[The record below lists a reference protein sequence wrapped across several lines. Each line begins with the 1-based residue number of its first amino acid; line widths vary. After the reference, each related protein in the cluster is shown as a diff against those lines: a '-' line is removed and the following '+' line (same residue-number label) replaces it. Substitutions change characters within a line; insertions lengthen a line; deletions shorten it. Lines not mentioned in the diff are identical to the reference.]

1 MSERILIIGGGG
13 REHALSWKIKQ
24 SPDVEKIYFAPG
36 NAGTQTIGQNL
47 DISVNEI
54 DRLRQFSA
62 DNEVTRTIV
71 GPEVPLELGIVNAYN
86 EDNLPIL
93 GPTKEAALLETDKSW
108 AIHFMQRHGIPHP
121 PSKIFN
127 DHQEAID
134 YVNNQIPTQIVIKAS
149 GLAAGKGVILPN
161 SLEEA
166 CQAIKRIMIDKEFDR
181 GETVIVQKRL
191 KGKEVSLLAIT
202 DGKIIV
208 PFLPA
213 QDFKRAFDGD
223 QGPNTGGMG
232 SIAPTPTLT
241 AELSRQVFDTIL
253 KPAVD
258 GIREEGNQ
266 YKGILYAGLMI
277 TDDGPKVLEFNARFG
292 DPETQPLMLL
302 LSSDLNLAIKAAIE
316 ETLTPQNISFRDGY
330 AICVVLASEGYPD
343 KPQTGQIIYGLEKA
357 ENLGVQAFHAG
368 TTLKDGKTVV
378 SGGRVIG
385 VTAWDQ
391 DLNKAYQT
399 VYAAIGPEAVH
410 FKNMSFRS
418 DIK

>member
-1 MSERILIIGGGG
+1 MSERILIIGSGG
-13 REHALSWKIKQ
+13 REHALGWKIKQ

-36 NAGTQTIGQNL
+36 NVGTQTIGQNL

-62 DNEVTRTIV
+62 DNEITRTIV

-93 GPTKEAALLETDKSW
+93 GPTKEAALLETNKAW
-108 AIHFMQRHGIPHP
+108 AIRFMERHKIPHP

-127 DHQEAID
+127 DPQEAID
-134 YVNNQIPTQIVIKAS
+134 YINNQIPTQIVIKAS
-149 GLAAGKGVILPN
+149 GLAAGKGVILPD
-161 SLEEA
+161 SKEEA
-166 CQAIKRIMIDKEFDR
+166 HQAIKRIMIDKEIDR
-181 GETVIVQKRL
+181 GDTVIIQKRL
-191 KGKEVSLLAIT
+191 KGGEVSLLAIT
-202 DGKIIV
+202 DGKTIV

-241 AELSRQVFDTIL
+241 PQLSKQVFDTIL

-302 LSSDLNLAIKAAIE
+302 LSSDLNLAIKATIE
-316 ETLTPQNISFRDGY
+316 ENLTSQNIAFRKGY

-343 KPQTGQIIYGLEKA
+343 KPQTGQVIYGLEKI
-357 ENLGVQAFHAG
+357 ESLGVEAFHAG
-368 TTLKDGKTVV
+368 TTTRDGQTVV
-378 SGGRVIG
+378 SSGRVIG
-385 VTAWDQ
+385 LTAWDQ
-391 DLNKAYQT
+391 NPNKARQKL
-399 VYAAIGPEAVH
+399 YAAIGPQGIH
-410 FKNMSFRS
+410 FQNMFFRA
-418 DIK
+418 DLK